1 MSTIRTYLLKAAE
14 ENPNGV
20 AFRWKQDGKWQTLTH
35 RERLDQART
44 VAAMAASLGVQPGDR
59 VALMMENRVE
69 WTTVYLGLACSAI
82 TVVPVDAKLQPG
94 EVAHILRDSGAV
106 AIFAGG
112 RRWPV
117 LSEIESDLPDLHHVV
132 LLDNAFADAE
142 TERHHDFAR
151 LFQSMAS
158 ATVRGAA
165 SSPAVVEPPASA
177 GVRGAASSP
186 AVVEPPASA
195 GVRGAASSPAVVAAF
210 DSRVPTESTVASILY
225 TSGTTGR
232 PKGAML
238 THGNFDAQIVGCLEC
253 FTVLRTDNLLLVLP
267 LHHAFAFT
275 ANFLAALGAQCE
287 ITMVENLRAIPGNMK
302 ETHPTILLAV
312 PLLAEKMLEAILK
325 KLRKNLLASLLL
337 KAGLGRVVGR
347 QVIRSL
353 GGKLRLL
360 ICGGAASDPE
370 MLRMYNRFGIHTI
383 EGYGLTE
390 TAPICALTPETELH
404 LGTVGKAFPHC
415 SLTIDAPNDEG
426 IGEICVGGPILMKGY
441 FHNDE
446 ATAET
451 IYGGLL
457 HTGDLGRL
465 DANGYLTITGRKKS
479 LIVNREGKNIYPEE
493 VEQAINA
500 APHILESLV
509 LGFHEG
515 DEKAERV
522 GVIFVPDMDRL
533 AKEARGKSL
542 PSHEQIEKLCTDE
555 LHKAIATIAEYKR
568 PRKVQIRF
576 EPFERT
582 NTLKIKRYKYSLDE
596 D

>member
-142 TERHHDFAR
+142 TERHHDFGH
-151 LFQSMAS
+151 LFQTM
-158 ATVRGAA
+158 
-165 SSPAVVEPPASA
+165 
-177 GVRGAASSP
+177 
-186 AVVEPPASA
+186 ASA